1 MSKAKFNNILKSRV
15 RENALLYLK
24 GKQKSKGKEIMYC
37 DIEMAEY
44 LLPSNNTLNIVQK
57 QKLFALRNRIIEIS
71 SNFCSSD
78 IIHACVCGEAENM
91 KHIYIC
97 KLLNEG
103 KQPKDEYENIFNG
116 NITMQI
122 EIFRKF
128 ETNMRKHEVIKN
140 AMSKPETE
148 FKTPRDPCDPLFF
161 DRVVMD

>member
-1 MSKAKFNNILKSRV
+1 MLQDLKELKISESLDEIRIMSKAKFNNILKSRV

-57 QKLFALRNRIIEIS
+57 QKLFAVRNRMIEIS

-97 KLLNEG
+97 KLLNKG
-103 KQPKDEYENIFNG
+103 KQPKDEYENIS
-116 NITMQI
+116 
-122 EIFRKF
+122 
-128 ETNMRKHEVIKN
+128 NMRKHEVIKN
-140 AMSKPETE
+140 AMSKPKTE
-148 FKTPRDPCDPLFF
+148 FKTRRDPCDPLFF
-161 DRVVMD
+161 E